1 MSHSSPDPFLSLVIP
16 AYNEESRLPDTLTTI
31 LDYLGQQPYTWEIVV
46 ADDGSFDA
54 TAAIV
59 RDVTAQSGANIRML
73 NLPHRGKGW
82 AVRNGMLAA
91 RGQYRCLCDADISMP
106 IAQLT
111 RLLPSD
117 EFEGADIVI
126 GSREATGA
134 QRIGEPARRHLMG
147 RVFNALTR
155 LLAVPGIAD
164 TQCGFK
170 VFSARAAEVLFPL
183 QTIDGFCF
191 DVELLFLARRLGF
204 SVTEVGIDWH
214 WRAES
219 KVNFLRDTYQMMCDL
234 LLVRWHWFTGHY
246 QRDRVCVDIDA
257 KSNDR

>member
-1 MSHSSPDPFLSLVIP
+1 MSHSPPDPFLSLVIP

-31 LDYLGQQPYTWEIVV
+31 LDYLGRQPYTWEIVV

-54 TAAIV
+54 TATIV
-59 RDVTAQSGANIRML
+59 RDIATRSGADIRVL
-73 NLPHRGKGW
+73 ALPHRGKGW
-82 AVRNGMLAA
+82 AVRNGMLSA
-91 RGQYRCLCDADISMP
+91 RGQYRCLCDADLSMP
-106 IAQLT
+106 IAQLA

-117 EFEGADIVI
+117 ELDGADIVI

-134 QRIGEPARRHLMG
+134 RRIGEPMRRHLTG
-147 RVFNALTR
+147 RIFNALTR

-191 DVELLFLARRLGF
+191 DVELLFLARRLEF
-204 SVTEVGIDWH
+204 SVTEVGIEWH

-219 KVNFLRDTYQMMCDL
+219 KVNFLRDTYQMVRDL
-234 LLVRWHWFTGHY
+234 LLVRWHWFTGRY
-246 QRDRVCVDIDA
+246 QV
-257 KSNDR
+257 K